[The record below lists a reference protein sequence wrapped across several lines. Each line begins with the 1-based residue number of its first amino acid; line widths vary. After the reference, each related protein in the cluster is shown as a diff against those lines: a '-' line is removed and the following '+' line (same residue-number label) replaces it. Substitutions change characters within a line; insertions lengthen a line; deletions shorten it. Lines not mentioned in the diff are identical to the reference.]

1 MKSRNKNIREQNF
14 QVGVWITSSI
24 LLLVVLWI
32 GTGFIFT
39 DISSIHCIDRKEIS
53 VDAKIY
59 KANPARVVVEPW
71 LGEHNVYALFVLPN
85 KYLKSFSEYET
96 LVTVRGSDEPLQV
109 RVANL
114 SLFKKLRYPKVTLS

>member
-39 DISSIHCIDRKEIS
+39 DISSMALTPKLCYPDQVHEENL
-53 VDAKIY
+53 AK
-59 KANPARVVVEPW
+59 
-71 LGEHNVYALFVLPN
+71 
-85 KYLKSFSEYET
+85 
-96 LVTVRGSDEPLQV
+96 
-109 RVANL
+109 
-114 SLFKKLRYPKVTLS
+114 